1 MGNMKRHAMRDAN
14 TDHHPRCTYLRKYVG
29 QIDHQLLSN
38 SFPIR
43 LGKEQVD
50 QSFTK
55 DTLVDNRVYAVVRQ
69 KEADKEEKQCE
80 SKGSNG

>member
-1 MGNMKRHAMRDAN
+1 MRCRAIRDAN
-14 TDHHPRCTYLRKYVG
+14 TPRHPRCTYLRQDVG
-29 QIDHQLLSN
+29 QIDHQLLRN

-43 LGKEQVD
+43 LGKELVD

-55 DTLVDNRVYAVVRQ
+55 ETLVDNRVYAVVRQ

-80 SKGSNG
+80 SKEAMDK